1 MENKIEELV
10 IIEKTIGDSRGY
22 LWKVI
27 IDQHHSVARIEK
39 VSGLQDS
46 TSMQA
51 GVVEGIEY
59 SLQPNSSTKDHM
71 QYLTGVIEARF
82 QAA

>member
-39 VSGLQDS
+39 VSIIAWQGLKKFLAYR
-46 TSMQA
+46 TA
-51 GVVEGIEY
+51 
-59 SLQPNSSTKDHM
+59 
-71 QYLTGVIEARF
+71 
-82 QAA
+82 